1 MEDQELEPLYV
12 KRRNELKQLVA
23 SMIKPKIVQARTLS
37 GKEFVSFLGQV
48 ILVCVYY

>member
-12 KRRNELKQLVA
+12 QRRDELKQLVV
-23 SMIKPKIVQARTLS
+23 SMIKPKLVQGRTLN

-48 ILVCVYY
+48 MLVGAHY